1 MFLLRKLRFPFKQ
14 QILNKDLSFLMIIN
28 PMRDT
33 SFRKFN
39 KIFDFVIIKKYL
51 RKETWI
57 FTIVNYSS
65 VCYCFPLYKYL
76 LWEVVWLIT
85 HKSNKQ
91 TAISKTSS
99 LPRTFRL
106 SKLET
111 KYLLSILIKKYIAF
125 LDLLFYNLVKI
136 YIIELSIYFTLLFWK
151 TPHI

>member
-14 QILNKDLSFLMIIN
+14 QIQNLDLFFFMTMNL
-28 PMRDT
+28 MRDT
-33 SFRKFN
+33 SSRKFN
-39 KIFDFVIIKKYL
+39 NILEFVIIKK
-51 RKETWI
+51 I
-57 FTIVNYSS
+57 FKKIFIMVNYSS
-65 VCYCFPLYKYL
+65 VCYCFSLYKYL
-76 LWEVVWLIT
+76 LWQVVWLIT

-125 LDLLFYNLVKI
+125 LLLLFYNLVKI